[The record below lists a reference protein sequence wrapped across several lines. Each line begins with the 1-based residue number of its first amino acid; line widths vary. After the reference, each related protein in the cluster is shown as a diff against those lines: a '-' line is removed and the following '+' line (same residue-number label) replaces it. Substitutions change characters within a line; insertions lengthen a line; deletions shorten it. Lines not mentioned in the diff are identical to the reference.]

1 MHAPTLR
8 RERLVLRALEDA
20 DLDELHRNLA
30 TPAVARWWRAHDR
43 PSPDAWLTADGVI
56 LLAGELR
63 GA

>member
-1 MHAPTLR
+1 M
-8 RERLVLRALEDA
+8 LRALEDA